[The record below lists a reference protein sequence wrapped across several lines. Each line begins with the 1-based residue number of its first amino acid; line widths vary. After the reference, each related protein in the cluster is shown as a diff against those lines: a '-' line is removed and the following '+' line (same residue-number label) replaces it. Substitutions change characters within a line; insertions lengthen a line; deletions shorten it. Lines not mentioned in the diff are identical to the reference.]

1 MWHELSLE
9 MNNLYIP
16 PLNHLRCRVIYGYRF
31 NRIYYTSEEID
42 RVCQALEEDRP
53 ISSPKLKQLA
63 NEFRRMPEVQE
74 VLECQEGIDLFTV
87 LTNNKTPYFYAEELL
102 SISEASALIHALS
115 CFEQLGASTYK
126 HLAEKLI
133 ANTSFYQIDEVL
145 EDVNNNSQQDH
156 IITLLSTLS
165 LTISNRSF
173 IRIYLDQYNYKKE
186 RVPDRVI
193 TAVPLNLIC
202 RWGSFDII
210 CLQPDSQTLCS
221 YPWD

>member
-1 MWHELSLE
+1 M
-9 MNNLYIP
+9 
-16 PLNHLRCRVIYGYRF
+16 
-31 NRIYYTSEEID
+31 
-42 RVCQALEEDRP
+42 
-53 ISSPKLKQLA
+53 
-63 NEFRRMPEVQE
+63 
-74 VLECQEGIDLFTV
+74 
-87 LTNNKTPYFYAEELL
+87 

-156 IITLLSTLS
+156 IITLLSTLR
-165 LTISNRSF
+165 LAISNRSF

-193 TAVPLNLIC
+193 TAVPLISSVVGAALILSVC
-202 RWGSFDII
+202 SRIVG
-210 CLQPDSQTLCS
+210 TLCS